1 MDRINKK
8 EHKTSIRKINIR
20 IVQTMF
26 KNQQSVIGWMTEGRM
41 YTYFFRELSNNP
53 KWRDLIPELRTPS
66 ITLEVY
72 FIMIYAN

>member
-1 MDRINKK
+1 
-8 EHKTSIRKINIR
+8 
-20 IVQTMF
+20 MF